1 MRPAER
7 CSTSVMGYIRRRWRR
22 AIPVSVVFISL
33 NLYFLLLTGTVCRQQ
48 TACLLYVD
56 FLLLVTLLSLAAADY
71 HRWRQAE
78 KQKRQL
84 LALDEVILDMLPD
97 FENRDIAEHDVQVF
111 RRRQQALFDEN
122 CQMQDYVARWSHEWK
137 LPLAACLLMQ
147 KRIPDPE
154 LKEAMG
160 EQLERM
166 RRQVDSMLLGC
177 KLQSALLDLQVK
189 GVSLKECVRTSIH
202 NQQFFLI
209 RKHFALDIRVSGEK
223 VYTDPAWLVYILD
236 QLIANA
242 IKYGRKEGRSGD
254 PVLKIWDQGEGETVR
269 LYVEDQG
276 EGIRDSDIRRIFEKG
291 FTGSSCHNGRYRSTG
306 MGLYMADKIAGKL
319 GHRLLVESRYGEYTR
334 FSLVLPRAP
343 ALQGM

>member
-1 MRPAER
+1 MRPEER
-7 CSTSVMGYIRRRWRR
+7 CSTGVMGYVRRRWRR
-22 AIPVSVVFISL
+22 AIPVSLVFIFL
-33 NLYFLLLTGTVCRQQ
+33 NLYFLLLTGNVCRQQ
-48 TACLLYVD
+48 TAHLLYVD

-71 HRWRQAE
+71 HRWQQAE

-111 RRRQQALFDEN
+111 CRRQQALFDEN

-177 KLQSALLDLQVK
+177 KLQSALLDLQIRR
-189 GVSLKECVRTSIH
+189 VSLKECVRTSIH

-209 RKHFALDIRVSGEK
+209 RRQFVPRIQVGEAG

-236 QLIANA
+236 QLIGNA
-242 IKYGRKEGRSGD
+242 VKYGRKENHEGEAILR
-254 PVLKIWDQGEGETVR
+254 IWDEEMGGTIR
-269 LYVEDQG
+269 LFVEDYG

-291 FTGSSCHNGRYRSTG
+291 YTGSSYHNGEYKSTG
-306 MGLYMADKIAGKL
+306 MGLYMAAKIAKKL
-319 GHRLLVESRYGEYTR
+319 ELELTAESRYGEYTR
-334 FSLVLPRAP
+334 FCITLPA
-343 ALQGM
+343 ALQRM